1 MDVGPKIESYEFGRV
16 TVDGREYR
24 ADIIILP
31 ERVVADWWR
40 VEGHGLAPEDLKE
53 VVAAKPKILIVGTGG
68 YGAMSVPGDT
78 VTYLEGQGIKVEAYD
93 TAKAVR
99 RYNDLASSGERVA
112 AGLHLTC

>member
-1 MDVGPKIESYEFGRV
+1 MDVAPKIDSYEFGRV

-24 ADIIILP
+24 ADVIVLP

-53 VVAAKPKILIVGTGG
+53 VVAAQPRVLVVGTGA
-68 YGAMSVPGDT
+68 YGVMSVPDDT
-78 VTYLEGQGIKVEAYD
+78 ITYLAGQGVKVEAYD
-93 TAKAVR
+93 TARAVR
-99 RYNDLASSGERVA
+99 RYNDLAASGERVA

>member
-1 MDVGPKIESYEFGRV
+1 MALRIDSYEFGRV
-16 TVDGREYR
+16 VVDGCEYR
-24 ADIIILP
+24 ADVIILP

-53 VVAAKPKILIVGTGG
+53 VVAAEPKVLVVGTGG
-68 YGAMSVPGDT
+68 YGAMSVPNDT
-78 VTYLEGQGIKVEAYD
+78 VTYLEGRGIKVEAHD

-99 RYNDLASSGERVA
+99 RYNDLAAQGQRVA

>member
-1 MDVGPKIESYEFGRV
+1 VPPKIDAYEFGRI

-24 ADIIILP
+24 ADVIILP

-53 VVAAKPKILIVGTGG
+53 VVAAAPKLFIVGTGS
-68 YGAMSVPGDT
+68 YGAMEVPADT
-78 VTYLEGQGIKVEAYD
+78 VTYLAGRGVKAEAYD
-93 TAKAVR
+93 TAHAVR
-99 RYNDLASSGERVA
+99 RYNELAAAGERVA

>member
-1 MDVGPKIESYEFGRV
+1 MAPKIESYGFGRI

-24 ADIIILP
+24 ADVIILP

-53 VVAAKPKILIVGTGG
+53 VVAAGPKVLVVGTGS
-68 YGAMSVPGDT
+68 YGAMAVPDDT
-78 VTYLEGQGIKVEAYD
+78 VTFLEGRGVKVEAYD

-99 RYNDLASSGERVA
+99 RYNELAAGGERVA

>member
-1 MDVGPKIESYEFGRV
+1 MAPKIDAYEFGRI

-24 ADIIILP
+24 ADVIILP

-53 VVAAKPKILIVGTGG
+53 VVAAEPKLFIVGTGS
-68 YGAMSVPGDT
+68 YGAMSVPAHT
-78 VTYLEGQGIKVEAYD
+78 VTYLEGRGIKLEAYD
-93 TAKAVR
+93 TAHAVR
-99 RYNDLASSGERVA
+99 RYNELAAGGESVA